1 MTGQVLLLCH
11 VPEWNN
17 LYLSSCEVVKAANF
31 PEKEAGP
38 QRDGVLAFR
47 RLSCIVELSKLFL
60 RSSSKVESFCPLT
73 HKHSSLESR
82 RHGAKEARG
91 LKPGS
96 CLID

>member
-1 MTGQVLLLCH
+1 MCYQVL
-11 VPEWNN
+11 
-17 LYLSSCEVVKAANF
+17 KAANF

-47 RLSCIVELSKLFL
+47 RLSCHAELSKLFP
-60 RSSSKVESFCPLT
+60 RSSFKVESFCPFT

-82 RHGAKEARG
+82 RHRG
-91 LKPGS
+91 KRGKRIKTGS